1 MGPFF
6 VGEIV
11 WMSLQRPAFCLKVAA
26 YGMLMGHK
34 PSSRPLLMK
43 SIGPLVNRRRFAA
56 SVLMGGLSLP
66 LAAEVQSEIAS
77 ESFTQGSSPPNPLLW
92 AVAWANTSAEFG
104 ALCHQAYNLAT
115 LRVELA
121 LEKHSSERPLA
132 VITDI
137 DHTVV
142 HSASYWAYLVDQGVD
157 FFDDALWDEWIP
169 RNLMTPVPGAMEFL
183 AFCEEQGV
191 EVFYVTNRDQGEETY
206 DYALKQL
213 QYLDLPFADADHLT
227 VYRETSD
234 KSPSREAIGKT
245 HEVVALL
252 GDNLNDYKR
261 DYYVKDIDERY
272 ALMERDREDFG
283 ETFILF
289 PNPTD
294 GHWVRAIFGESEPAA
309 TDENR
314 QLLMSAAS
322 RNAWDGF

>member
-11 WMSLQRPAFCLKVAA
+11 SMRLQRSAFCPKVAA
-26 YGMLMGHK
+26 YGMLKDHK
-34 PSSRPLLMK
+34 ASSRPLLMK
-43 SIGPLVNRRRFAA
+43 SISPLLNRRRFAA

-66 LAAEVQSEIAS
+66 LAADLQSEIAR
-77 ESFTQGSSPPNPLLW
+77 ESFSEDPSLTNPLLW

-121 LEKHSSERPLA
+121 LEKRSSEKPLG

-142 HSASYWAYLVDQGVD
+142 HSASYWAYLVEQGVD

-169 RNLMTPVPGAMEFL
+169 KNLMTPVPGAMEFL
-183 AFCEEQGV
+183 AFCEKQGV
-191 EVFYVTNRDQGEETY
+191 EIFYVTNRDQGEETY
-206 DYALKQL
+206 SYALRQL

-234 KSPSREAIGKT
+234 KSPIREAIGKS

-261 DYYVKDIDERY
+261 DYYVRDIDERY

-283 ETFILF
+283 KTFILF

-314 QLLMSAAS
+314 QVLMRASA
-322 RNAWDGF
+322 RGAWDGI

>member
-1 MGPFF
+1 MT
-6 VGEIV
+6 
-11 WMSLQRPAFCLKVAA
+11 
-26 YGMLMGHK
+26 
-34 PSSRPLLMK
+34 
-43 SIGPLVNRRRFAA
+43 SIGLLLNRRRFAA

-66 LAAEVQSEIAS
+66 LAAEVQTEIAR
-77 ESFTQGSSPPNPLLW
+77 ESFTQQTPLTNPLLW

-115 LRVELA
+115 LRVKLA
-121 LEKHSSERPLA
+121 LEKRSSDKPLA

-142 HSASYWAYLVDQGVD
+142 HSASYWAYLVEQGVD

-169 RNLMTPVPGAMEFL
+169 KNLMTPVPGAMEFL
-183 AFCEEQGV
+183 AFCEEQAV
-191 EVFYVTNRDQGEETY
+191 EIFYVTNRNQGEETF
-206 DYALKQL
+206 DYALRQL

-234 KSPSREAIGKT
+234 KSPSREAIGKS

-289 PNPTD
+289 FFFLD
-294 GHWVRAIFGESEPAA
+294 GNGVRAILGE
-309 TDENR
+309 
-314 QLLMSAAS
+314 
-322 RNAWDGF
+322 

>member
-1 MGPFF
+1 
-6 VGEIV
+6 
-11 WMSLQRPAFCLKVAA
+11 
-26 YGMLMGHK
+26 
-34 PSSRPLLMK
+34 MK
-43 SIGPLVNRRRFAA
+43 SIGLLLNRRRFAA

-66 LAAEVQSEIAS
+66 LAAEVQSETVR
-77 ESFTQGSSPPNPLLW
+77 ESFTEDSSLTNPLLW

-121 LEKHSSERPLA
+121 LENRSSEKPLA

-142 HSASYWAYLVDQGVD
+142 HSASYWAYLVEQGVD
-157 FFDDALWDEWIP
+157 FFDDASWDEWIP
-169 RNLMTPVPGAMEFL
+169 KNLMTPVPGALEFL
-183 AFCEEQGV
+183 AFCEEQAV

-314 QLLMSAAS
+314 QVLMRASA
-322 RNAWDGF
+322 RGAWDGI

>member
-1 MGPFF
+1 ML
-6 VGEIV
+6 VGYQV
-11 WMSLQRPAFCLKVAA
+11 FARCLKMKLV
-26 YGMLMGHK
+26 GI
-34 PSSRPLLMK
+34 LL
-43 SIGPLVNRRRFAA
+43 NRRRFAA
-56 SVLMGGLSLP
+56 SILMGGLSLP
-66 LAAEVQSEIAS
+66 VAAEVHAKIAR
-77 ESFTQGSSPPNPLLW
+77 EPSSRQVPQNNSLLW

-104 ALCHQAYNLAT
+104 ALCHQAYNLAK

-121 LEKHSSERPLA
+121 LKKHSSDKPLA

-142 HSASYWAYLVDQGVD
+142 HSASYWAYLVEQGFD
-157 FFDDALWDEWIP
+157 FFDDALWDDWIP
-169 RNLMTPVPGAMEFL
+169 KNLMTAVPGAREFL
-183 AFCEEQGV
+183 AFCEEQAV

-206 DYALKQL
+206 IYALRQL
-213 QYLDLPFADADHLT
+213 QYLDLPFADVDHLT

-234 KSPSREAIGKT
+234 KSPSREAIGKS

-272 ALMERDREDFG
+272 ALMERDRKDFG

-314 QLLMSAAS
+314 QVLMKASA
-322 RNAWDGF
+322 RGAWDGI